1 LCFTVVL
8 FESEAVESSEVDAEN
23 RFQH

>member
-1 LCFTVVL
+1 L
-8 FESEAVESSEVDAEN
+8 FESEAVEFSEFDAEN

>member
-1 LCFTVVL
+1 MSCGNKY
-8 FESEAVESSEVDAEN
+8 AVDLESSDIDAEN

>member
-1 LCFTVVL
+1 M
-8 FESEAVESSEVDAEN
+8 FESEALESSEVDAEN

>member
-1 LCFTVVL
+1 L
-8 FESEAVESSEVDAEN
+8 FEIEAVESSEVDAEN